1 MPTWKEVYRGV
12 VGEVLNDAIQT
23 GMAATGCC
31 SKTAR
36 NWAEGRALMT
46 AAKWK
51 AIVVYCECELRWR
64 ALSEARDA
72 EQARKGKRGRKPVG
86 EAEQLRR
93 RAAKLTAK
101 ADNLEAIC
109 ESGGDL

>member
-1 MPTWKEVYRGV
+1 M
-12 VGEVLNDAIQT
+12 GEVLADAISV

-36 NWAEGRALMT
+36 NWAEGRSLM
-46 AAKWK
+46 AASKWE
-51 AIVVYCECELRWR
+51 AIVVYCQCELRWR
-64 ALSEARDA
+64 ALSEARDT

-101 ADNLEAIC
+101 ANKLEVQGA
-109 ESGGDL
+109 